1 MRSRLFAATL
11 AALVF
16 CLVFSVSDSPATAK
30 EHLSVNKALFA
41 RQVQTFGIYTEE
53 SSSRFNMGAQT
64 VIYAEIGNFTLKR
77 KGEFFNLDLIV
88 DVMIQDAEGAELM
101 KQEGVIAFDS
111 AFKSEV
117 HDLFFTIDLPFE
129 GWPPGIY
136 NVRLTVND
144 NFADETAY
152 VDLPV
157 EIFE

>member
-1 MRSRLFAATL
+1 MRSRLSAVIL
-11 AALVF
+11 AI
-16 CLVFSVSDSPATAK
+16 CLVFSLSVSTVSAK
-30 EHLSVNKALFA
+30 EPLSVNKALFA

-53 SSSRFNMGAQT
+53 SSNRFNMGAQT
-64 VIYAEIGNFTLKR
+64 VIYAEIGNFTLNKN
-77 KGEFFNLDLIV
+77 GEFFNLDLVV
-88 DVMIQDAEGAELM
+88 DVMIQDAEGEELM
-101 KQEGVIAFDS
+101 GQEGVIAFDS

-136 NVRLTVND
+136 NVRLTIND
-144 NFADETAY
+144 NFADETVY